1 MASTARIGPQAAAI
15 DALRAATVAQAEVP
29 AAPWADRALETSHG
43 RVAVRETTG
52 VGLPLVLV
60 HGNSGC
66 KDVFRGQLCGALGA
80 RHRMVA
86 VDLPG
91 HGASDDA
98 LDPARSYTITGYA
111 DLVVEVTEILGLAR
125 YALLGWSLGGH
136 VALEA
141 CASAPGVAGVM
152 TVGAPPIGA
161 TAETI
166 VQAFMP
172 GPLVGLGLKAELSD
186 DEVATFAAAA
196 GIARDPVLVAAIRRA
211 DGRARATVMADA
223 LAGGASDERAI
234 VESMRIP
241 LAVIDGAEDPFV
253 HGAYVD
259 GLRYGS
265 LWEGRRHA
273 IPRVGHAP
281 FLAAPEVF
289 NAILARFLRYVE
301 GRADDGHGFGTCLGG

>member
-15 DALRAATVAQAEVP
+15 DALRAANVAQAEVL
-29 AAPWADRALETSHG
+29 AAPWADRALVTSHG

-141 CASAPGVAGVM
+141 
-152 TVGAPPIGA
+152 
-161 TAETI
+161 
-166 VQAFMP
+166 
-172 GPLVGLGLKAELSD
+172 ELSD

-253 HGAYVD
+253 RGAYVD

-301 GRADDGHGFGTCLGG
+301 GGPDDGYGFGTCLGG